1 MGWNIIRGNHARQ
14 PRSSSP
20 KRREF
25 SLFVLKIKLLFF
37 SKSNFSKVFQ
47 DILNIFICTVTYIPM
62 FFVICCN
69 LCIFIPNNIFLLLL
83 FHRLNIMVPRTCAF
97 QGIPTF

>member
-25 SLFVLKIKLLFF
+25 ALFVFKIKVLKIFNPSIFF
-37 SKSNFSKVFQ
+37 SIIKHLYTLRLGDSAKSYPKRNDDVDHHF
-47 DILNIFICTVTYIPM
+47 
-62 FFVICCN
+62 
-69 LCIFIPNNIFLLLL
+69 
-83 FHRLNIMVPRTCAF
+83 
-97 QGIPTF
+97 G

>member
-25 SLFVLKIKLLFF
+25 ALFVLKVKLFLFLIQ
-37 SKSNFSKVFQ
+37 VFFRYNKASTGTPE
-47 DILNIFICTVTYIPM
+47 D
-62 FFVICCN
+62 
-69 LCIFIPNNIFLLLL
+69 
-83 FHRLNIMVPRTCAF
+83 R
-97 QGIPTF
+97 